1 MFGFAHGAVLLAPTE
16 DAFDHG
22 AARLRHA
29 IALMPRG
36 AFVDGAAAALAG
48 FGRAIVLRH
57 MRRDV
62 DGAKMAHMIGGVI
75 GLVRSGGD
83 AAAGL
88 SGFDLEHPLR
98 GAALGGS
105 SGVRTIAVRSLLRR
119 AIGLMRDVDGRWKT
133 IPNVDEVVAVT
144 PAVDDSRSVEV
155 LGFDPKVLITIFDAA
170 LAFQLKR
177 YPRLSK
183 KAPIFVSL
191 DKGRRG
197 GATKSI
203 SNLKAQAKWSL
214 VLSLDSTTA
223 SENFRSD
230 AINGFIERVKR
241 EFAELNGVDVS
252 KVRVD
257 FHINA

>member
-1 MFGFAHGAVLLAPTE
+1 MVTKSQLRAC
-16 DAFDHG
+16 
-22 AARLRHA
+22 ARTA
-29 IALMPRG
+29 
-36 AFVDGAAAALAG
+36 
-48 FGRAIVLRH
+48 
-57 MRRDV
+57 
-62 DGAKMAHMIGGVI
+62 
-75 GLVRSGGD
+75 
-83 AAAGL
+83 
-88 SGFDLEHPLR
+88 LEHR
-98 GAALGGS
+98 GFSVELIPGAGVVP
-105 SGVRTIAVRSLLRR
+105 GVRLKATKGLETLTIAVRSSLRR

-214 VLSLDSTTA
+214 ILSLDSTTV

>member
-1 MFGFAHGAVLLAPTE
+1 MVTKSQLRGCARTALERRGFAVELILGP
-16 DAFDHG
+16 
-22 AARLRHA
+22 
-29 IALMPRG
+29 
-36 AFVDGAAAALAG
+36 
-48 FGRAIVLRH
+48 
-57 MRRDV
+57 
-62 DGAKMAHMIGGVI
+62 GV
-75 GLVRSGGD
+75 V
-83 AAAGL
+83 
-88 SGFDLEHPLR
+88 P
-98 GAALGGS
+98 
-105 SGVRTIAVRSLLRR
+105 GVRLKATKGPETFTIAVRTSLRR

-155 LGFDPKVLITIFDAA
+155 LGFDPNVLIATFDAA

-177 YPRLSK
+177 YPRLSN

-203 SNLKAQAKWSL
+203 SNLKAQAKWGM

-223 SENFRSD
+223 SESVRSD

-252 KVRVD
+252 KVSVD

>member
-1 MFGFAHGAVLLAPTE
+1 MP
-16 DAFDHG
+16 
-22 AARLRHA
+22 
-29 IALMPRG
+29 IANCC
-36 AFVDGAAAALAG
+36 AALTA
-48 FGRAIVLRH
+48 FGNGKVQSPIEI
-57 MRRDV
+57 
-62 DGAKMAHMIGGVI
+62 GALFRIEPGQY
-75 GLVRSGGD
+75 
-83 AAAGL
+83 AA
-88 SGFDLEHPLR
+88 ER
-98 GAALGGS
+98 GQH
-105 SGVRTIAVRSLLRR
+105 RR

-155 LGFDPKVLITIFDAA
+155 LGFDPKVLITTFDAA

-214 VLSLDSTTA
+214 VLSPDSTTV